1 LSTAEQQILTVPQV
15 AEELQVTAQTIR
27 NWIESGALPAAKIGR
42 AFRIRREHVDALLAR
57 AQADSSSLAT
67 CRDLWEPETLGL
79 PHRRRGD
86 ERPASVWEDTR
97 APTLPSK
104 RS

>member
-1 LSTAEQQILTVPQV
+1 M
-15 AEELQVTAQTIR
+15 TAQTIR
-27 NWIESGALPAAKIGR
+27 NWIDSGALPAAKIGR

-67 CRDLWEPETLGL
+67 GRDLWAPETLGL
-79 PHRRRGD
+79 PHRRRD
-86 ERPASVWEDTR
+86 AERPVLVWDET
-97 APTLPSK
+97 AVPVVPSK